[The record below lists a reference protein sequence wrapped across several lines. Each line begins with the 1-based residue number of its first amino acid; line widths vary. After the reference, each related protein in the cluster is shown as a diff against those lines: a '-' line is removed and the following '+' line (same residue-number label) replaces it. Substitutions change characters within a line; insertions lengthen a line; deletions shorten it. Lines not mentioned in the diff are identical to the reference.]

1 MIMTRHLIL
10 LIVFSV
16 FLLTP
21 IVQAE
26 DVNEEA
32 YQNRFSLK
40 AGTVLNNEQKGEWR
54 GIGDCLIFPYYDARQ
69 LDGKQQSTIIKIKNI
84 GEYGIVAKLRF
95 REWSRGREIFSKDIW
110 IPSSSLSDDVAWQ
123 GAIESNADGTNVVMT
138 SFNDV
143 VYRNDTKY
151 FYLSDTLSSGLP
163 FSTRNIRKNIGE
175 STLYGFIEVI
185 GEEKTSPEYTNGK
198 VPRLAKI
205 ERDCPNTLLGKVFI
219 QRWDEGISMAY
230 DAMAIGNFSRGQGSL
245 FISPGNAYPRL
256 DTCED
261 SLDQLEFQLSK
272 SEIYAPYTVNPLNE
286 EKTSLIIAYPTKF
299 FHYQNGSRIDQVN
312 NPFEAMGEITGETIE
327 IALSEQGQEFA
338 DSSLILPY
346 SVNVIGLYKDYR
358 EKPFGIDNVPM
369 QTYSSDLGEV
379 TLASDNLSQKLLIPD
394 YEYYKEGRF
403 MMYRGLPAVGLVLQ
417 ESRASGQL
425 NATISP
431 VEFSTHW
438 VASVVETIS
447 TPAPPSGPVSGVPDT
462 NYTYTAIGGISSLG
476 HPIEYLFDW
485 GDGTNSDWL
494 PVGITSASKAWTTGG
509 TFNVSVRARCAY
521 STDVLSK
528 WSNGLLVT
536 IETVYPPTVLTGPT
550 GGIPDQSYSYTAN
563 GAYSN
568 AGHSLEYQFDWQGDG
583 ATDLSPWGSSTQSK
597 TWSVGGV
604 YTVRARARC
613 ATHTDV
619 ISSWSN
625 GLLVSIGIET
635 VSTPTTPTGPSF
647 GVVNKDEKYPFD
659 KSYSFTTGGSSSIL
673 NHPVEYQFDWK
684 GDGSDLSTWGPFIQ
698 SKTWT
703 QGGVYTVRA
712 RARCVTHTDIVSNW
726 SSGLVVTIES
736 VTSPNTLSGPT
747 TGIANALYTY
757 STGGAVSSLGHS
769 VQYLFDWGDG
779 TNSDWLPVGT
789 TTATK
794 SWSAGMKDSY
804 LVKTRAR
811 CATNTL
817 AVSDWT
823 PTLKVA
829 IEYIATPKT
838 PVGPEKGIP
847 GDTFTY
853 ATGDA
858 FSNIGHS
865 VEYQFDWKGDGF
877 SDLSPWGSATQSK
890 TWATGG
896 TYSVRARARCVT
908 DTSVVSDWSSALT
921 VNIEKISTPT
931 TPTQQP
937 SGDGIPGIS
946 YTYSTGGATSNI
958 GDPVQYLF
966 HFGDG
971 TESGWL
977 AVGVTSFSKSWY
989 YGGTYTVMVK
999 ARCAIHTNLESDW
1012 SGALTVKIEMISTPT
1027 APTVTGPTPLPPPW
1041 VRGTTYTFST
1051 GGSTSNV
1058 GHPIQYMFEWGDG
1071 TYSNWIDA
1079 GTGGTITATKAW
1091 TAQGDYVVRAL
1102 ARCKTHPNVISDYSV
1117 GLTANIP

>member
-1 MIMTRHLIL
+1 MVRIRHLIL

-84 GEYGIVAKLRF
+84 SEYGIVVKLRF

-110 IPSSSLSDDVAWQ
+110 IPSSSLADDVAWQ
-123 GAIESNADGTNVVMT
+123 GAIESNADGTNVIIT
-138 SFNDV
+138 SLNDV

-151 FYLSDTLSSGLP
+151 FYLSDTLSSGLS

-198 VPRLAKI
+198 VPRIAKI

-219 QRWDEGISMAY
+219 QRWDEGVSMAY

-272 SEIYAPYTVNPLNE
+272 SEIYAPYAVNPSNE

-299 FHYQNGSRIDQVN
+299 FHYQSGSRIDQVN
-312 NPFEAMGEITGETIE
+312 NPFEAMGENTGEHIE
-327 IALSEQGQEFA
+327 IALAEQGQKFV
-338 DSSLILPY
+338 DSSLTLPY
-346 SVNVIGLYKDYR
+346 SVNVIGLYRDYSG
-358 EKPFGIDNVPM
+358 KPLGIDNVPM
-369 QTYSSDLGEV
+369 QSYSSDLGEA
-379 TLASDNLSQKLLIPD
+379 TLASDNLSQRLLILD

-425 NATISP
+425 NATITP
-431 VEFSTHW
+431 VEYSTHW

-447 TPAPPSGPVSGVPDT
+447 TPMTPSGPIFGITGTSYTFTASG
-462 NYTYTAIGGISSLG
+462 ALSSFG
-476 HPIEYLFDW
+476 HPIQYFFDW

-494 PVGITSASKAWTTGG
+494 PVGTTIASKTWTTGG
-509 TFNVSVRARCAY
+509 IFYVSVRARCSLY
-521 STDVLSK
+521 TDIVSK
-528 WSNGLLVT
+528 WSDGLSVT
-536 IETVYPPTVLTGPT
+536 IESVSPPTVLSGPT
-550 GGIPDQSYSYTAN
+550 GGIPDQSYSYTAS

-568 AGHSLEYQFDWQGDG
+568 AGHSLEYQFDWKGDG
-583 ATDLSPWGSSTQSK
+583 ATDLSPWGSGTQSK
-597 TWSVGGV
+597 TWAIGGV

-613 ATHTDV
+613 ATHTDT
-619 ISSWSN
+619 ISNWSN
-625 GLLVSIGIET
+625 GLIVSIGIET
-635 VSTPTTPTGPSF
+635 VSAPTTPTGPSF

-703 QGGVYTVRA
+703 QGGIYTVRA
-712 RARCVTHTDIVSNW
+712 RARCITHTDIISKW

-736 VTSPNTLSGPT
+736 VTSPNTLAGPT
-747 TGIANALYTY
+747 TGIANASYTY
-757 STGGAVSSLGHS
+757 STGGATSSLGHS

-794 SWSAGMKDSY
+794 SWPTGKKDSY
-804 LVKTRAR
+804 LIKTRAR

-823 PTLKVA
+823 PSLKVA

-838 PVGPEKGIP
+838 PVGPDKGLP

-858 FSNIGHS
+858 FSNVGHS
-865 VEYQFDWKGDGF
+865 VEYQFDWNGDGF

-890 TWATGG
+890 TWTTGG
-896 TYSVRARARCVT
+896 TYSVKARARCVT

-937 SGDGIPGIS
+937 SGDGIPGIIYK
-946 YTYSTGGATSNI
+946 YTTGGATSNI

-966 HFGDG
+966 YFGDG
-971 TESGWL
+971 TDSGWL

-1027 APTVTGPTPLPPPW
+1027 APIVTAANPLPLPPPW
-1041 VRGTTYTFST
+1041 ARGTTYTFST
-1051 GGSTSNV
+1051 GGSTSNL
-1058 GHPIQYMFEWGDG
+1058 GHPIQYMFDWGDG

-1079 GTGGTITATKAW
+1079 GGGGTVTATKAW
-1091 TAQGDYVVRAL
+1091 NTARVLTRLGHRHD
-1102 ARCKTHPNVISDYSV
+1102 ARPIRMWLLIFQSC
-1117 GLTANIP
+1117 